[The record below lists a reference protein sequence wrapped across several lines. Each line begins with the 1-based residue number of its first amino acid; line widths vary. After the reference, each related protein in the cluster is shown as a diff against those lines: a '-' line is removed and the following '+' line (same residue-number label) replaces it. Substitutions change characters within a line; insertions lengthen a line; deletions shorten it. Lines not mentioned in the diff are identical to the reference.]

1 MDCNIPG
8 SFVFHYLPVCS
19 SSCPLSW
26 WCYLTIS
33 SSAVLFSICRH
44 FFLASGS
51 FPMSQKRW
59 PKYWSFSLA
68 SVLPMNIQ
76 DWFPLGLT
84 GLISLPYKGLSRVC
98 FSTTVQK
105 HQFFGSQTSLWFN
118 FHIHTW
124 LLEKTIALP
133 TWTIVSKVMF
143 LLFNMLF
150 RFVIAFLPR
159 SKRLIISW
167 LQSLSTVILEPK
179 KKKVCHCFHCFPIY
193 LPWSD
198 GTRCHDVSFS
208 ECWIL
213 SQLFHFPLSPS
224 LRVVSST
231 YLKLLIFLL
240 AILILAYAS
249 PSPAFHMM
257 YSA

>member
-1 MDCNIPG
+1 MDCMQHAMFPCPSLSPEI
-8 SFVFHYLPVCS
+8 CS
-19 SSCPLSW
+19 NSCPLIQ

-33 SSAVLFSICRH
+33 SSAVLFSFCCQ

-118 FHIHTW
+118 SHIHTW
-124 LLEKTIALP
+124 LLAKTIALP
-133 TWTIVSKVMF
+133 IWTIVSKVMF
-143 LLFNMLF
+143 LFFNMLF

-159 SKRLIISW
+159 SKHLIISW
-167 LQSLSTVILEPK
+167 LQSLSTVILEQK
-179 KKKVCHCFHCFPIY
+179 KKKSLSLFP
-193 LPWSD
+193 LFPHLFAMKWWDPVPWS
-198 GTRCHDVSFS
+198 
-208 ECWIL
+208 
-213 SQLFHFPLSPS
+213 
-224 LRVVSST
+224 
-231 YLKLLIFLL
+231 
-240 AILILAYAS
+240 
-249 PSPAFHMM
+249 
-257 YSA
+257 